1 MGYEILKIYNNN
13 VVLAMQNGESVILVS
28 KGIGFGKKI
37 GQMIESNHS
46 IEKVFHE
53 INPNEKSLNIKD
65 SNEGYELQETVAKV
79 IELAELEM
87 GSLNANTAKV
97 LSEHIQFALE
107 RIEMG
112 LVIENPFIEEI
123 ISLYP
128 KEFEIAGVAAMMIKE
143 TTGIDIGE
151 EERGFIALHLRSA
164 RDNRPI
170 RETLKMTRMYK
181 QCLQIIEKH
190 LNKKINLRTRKSKAF
205 LNNLEV
211 LIDIAKKKEDLLMPI
226 KTEVKEKLLIS
237 YPIAHELSELIK
249 LDKEIHLTDNLIAYL
264 AIEIEKLN
272 N

>member
-53 INPNEKSLNIKD
+53 INPNEKFLNIKE
-65 SNEGYELQETVAKV
+65 SNESYNLQETVDKLMEVAQ
-79 IELAELEM
+79 IEM
-87 GSLNANTAKV
+87 GPINMNMSKV
-97 LSEHIQFALE
+97 LIEHIQFALQ

-112 LVIENPFIEEI
+112 LIIENPFIEEI

-128 KEFEIAGVAAMMIKE
+128 KEFEIAGTAVRMIKDV
-143 TTGIDIGE
+143 TGIEIGE

-170 RETLKMTRMYK
+170 RDTLKRTRMYK
-181 QCLQIIEKH
+181 QCVEMIENQ
-190 LNKKINLRTRKSKAF
+190 LNKKINLRTKKSKAF

-211 LIDIAKKKEDLLMPI
+211 LIDIAKKKGDLYMPI
-226 KTEVKEKLLIS
+226 KMEIKEKLPRSYEIADEIS
-237 YPIAHELSELIK
+237 EFIK
-249 LDKEIHLTDNLIAYL
+249 VNKQICLTDDLVAYL

>member
-13 VVLAMQNGESVILVS
+13 VILAMQNGESVILVS

-53 INPNEKSLNIKD
+53 INPNENALKIKD
-65 SNEGYELQETVAKV
+65 NNEGYELCEVVSKI
-79 IELAELEM
+79 IELAEFEM
-87 GSLNANTAKV
+87 GSLNTNTAKV

-112 LVIENPFIEEI
+112 LIIENPFIEEI

-128 KEFEIAGVAAMMIKE
+128 KEFEIAGIAARLIKE
-143 TTGIDIGE
+143 VTGIDIGE

-170 RETLKMTRMYK
+170 RETLKITRMYK
-181 QCLQIIEKH
+181 QCLLIIENG
-190 LNKKINLRTRKSKAF
+190 LNKKVNLRAKRSKAF
-205 LNNLEV
+205 LSNLEV
-211 LIDIAKKKEDLLMPI
+211 LIDIAKKKGDMVMPI
-226 KTEVKEKLLIS
+226 KIEVQEKLFMSYQIASEIS
-237 YPIAHELSELIK
+237 EFIK
-249 LDKEIHLTDNLIAYL
+249 KSKEITLTDNLIAYL